1 MKLLRAFVLFVTS
14 LALAW
19 LAGWGL
25 HGDGLQLPA
34 AVAGAASLLMALVP

>member
-1 MKLLRAFVLFVTS
+1 MKLLRASVLFVTA

-34 AVAGAASLLMALVP
+34 AVCSAVSLLVALAP